1 MKLMSE
7 QVQLNVWLP
16 KHKREQYLSIYKK
29 FQEKFAT
36 TMETLFNDIEGSAN
50 KYKEKLVEE
59 YGTAYDYEVVDPS
72 DIFENIEMETYEFY
86 KAEKLME
93 YNFHLSLLASTYQI
107 FEQQLRGFIYSE
119 LNHKLSPIRIN
130 GEFSKFGFNMGQ
142 IKEAYEFLNYDLTKT
157 SQWETVE
164 LLADLVNTY
173 KHGDGRSAKRLYI
186 KNPDLFLEGYFGDER
201 LMDVELTTNAEIVF
215 DIEKI
220 GFDKYTNAIIEFW
233 EEFPEHLNPVVEIDQ
248 M

>member
-1 MKLMSE
+1 MSE
-7 QVQLNVWLP
+7 QLQLNVQLS

-29 FQEKFAT
+29 LQEKFAVS
-36 TMETLFNDIEGSAN
+36 METLFSDIEGSAN
-50 KYKEKLVEE
+50 KYKEKLVED
-59 YGTAYDYEVVDPS
+59 YGTAYNYEVVDPS

-86 KAEKLME
+86 KSEKLME
-93 YNFHLSLLASTYQI
+93 YNFHLSLLATTYQI

-119 LNHKLSPIRIN
+119 LNHKISPIRTKD
-130 GEFSKFGFNMGQ
+130 EFSNFGFNMGQ
-142 IKEAYEFLNYDLTKT
+142 IKEVYEFINYDLTKT

-173 KHGDGRSAKRLYI
+173 KHGDGRSATRLYN
-186 KNPDLFLEGYFGDER
+186 KNKDLFLKGYFGDER

-215 DIEKI
+215 DIDKV

-233 EEFPEHLNPVVEIDQ
+233 EEFPEHLNPVVEVD
-248 M
+248 